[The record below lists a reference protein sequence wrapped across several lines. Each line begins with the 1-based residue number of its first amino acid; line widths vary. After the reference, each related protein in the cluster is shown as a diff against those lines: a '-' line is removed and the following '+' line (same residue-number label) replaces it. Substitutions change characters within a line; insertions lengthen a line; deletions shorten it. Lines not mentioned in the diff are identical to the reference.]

1 MSDLVVIENESAPVP
16 VKQDMQPMRLIE
28 LAINNNAD
36 IDKLERLMAMQQQWD
51 ARNAKRD
58 YLEALARFQR
68 LCPTIKKL
76 KTAHNSKYAP
86 LADIVAQTKEL
97 IADCGLSYW
106 FEQDHSK
113 GIEVTCVISHSS
125 GHSERVTMTAESD
138 KSGNKNAIQAVAS
151 TVTYLMRYTFIGGLG
166 ITTADED
173 IDGRLPEKEE
183 PVNRKDLVASVIDL
197 LIGMDKS
204 ESEFFNW
211 WSRASK
217 RKEPLAS
224 FEDMS
229 DKELLMAK
237 AKLGATK

>member
-1 MSDLVVIENESAPVP
+1 MSDLVVIENERAPVP

-125 GHSERVTMTAESD
+125 GHSERVTMTADSD

-217 RKEPLAS
+217 RKEPLES